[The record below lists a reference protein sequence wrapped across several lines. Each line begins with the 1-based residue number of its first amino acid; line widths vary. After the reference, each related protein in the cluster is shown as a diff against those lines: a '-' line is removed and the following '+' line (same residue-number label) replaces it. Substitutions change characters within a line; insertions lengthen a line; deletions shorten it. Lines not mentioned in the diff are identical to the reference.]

1 MANAHYGGSCTLV
14 KLVESEGTPH
24 VSNLFAIAYPDLA
37 TAQQVRNEAFS
48 LQKQRLLDL
57 EDIVVVERR
66 ADGKIKLHQATNTT
80 GAAAASGA
88 LWGGVIGLLFFMP
101 FLGAAVGGATGA
113 AVGSSVD
120 VGVDDNFM
128 RQVGE
133 KLQAG
138 TAAVFLLVREAT
150 ADKVVPALAQYG
162 GHIIQTSLSAEAEEH
177 LKETVKAAQGV

>member
-1 MANAHYGGSCTLV
+1 M
-14 KLVESEGTPH
+14 
-24 VSNLFAIAYPDLA
+24 SNLFAIAYPDLA
-37 TAQQVRNEAFS
+37 TAQQVRNEAIS

-66 ADGKIKLHQATNTT
+66 DDGKIKLHQATSTT
-80 GAAAASGA
+80 GVAAASGA

-101 FLGAAVGGATGA
+101 FLGAAVGGVTGA
-113 AVGSSVD
+113 AVGSSTD

-133 KLQAG
+133 NLKSG

-150 ADKVVPALAQYG
+150 ADKVVPALASYG
-162 GHIIQTSLSAEAEEH
+162 GQIIQTSLSAEAEEH
-177 LKETVKAAQGV
+177 LRDLAKASQSA